1 MCQLILCPVLH
12 LLSPGWCKTSSYS
25 VISNYGYFFYM
36 PRFIY
41 LFRTSFILVFSQR
54 IVMLTG
60 LSYFTA
66 LANEKENLR
75 TERKQ
80 NYLIKNEK
88 RKKNRLLLLEQQKND
103 RSSLFFSSTLASLLS
118 AQGCSLTCL
127 MTTASGDFKTTDS
140 LPVNNNWWSWIWLKR
155 AKQTLMCSFLYFLMI
170 QFAEFNL
177 LEWRP

>member
-1 MCQLILCPVLH
+1 
-12 LLSPGWCKTSSYS
+12 
-25 VISNYGYFFYM
+25 
-36 PRFIY
+36 
-41 LFRTSFILVFSQR
+41 
-54 IVMLTG
+54 MLPG

-140 LPVNNNWWSWIWLKR
+140 LPVKNN
-155 AKQTLMCSFLYFLMI
+155 
-170 QFAEFNL
+170 
-177 LEWRP
+177 